1 MGAPAA
7 WSGLGPAQA
16 KGRACVIC
24 AQNLAT
30 GAGDQ
35 RRAVVV
41 MVGRCS
47 TGSPVFAC
55 PGVCATRAI
64 SLTESRAAARAGGG
78 GQR

>member
-1 MGAPAA
+1 MGAPA

-30 GAGDQ
+30 STAEAACG
-35 RRAVVV
+35 RVVV
-41 MVGRCS
+41 MVGRCL

-64 SLTESRAAARAGGG
+64 SLTDCRTAARAGGG

>member
-1 MGAPAA
+1 MGTSA

-30 GAGDQ
+30 
-35 RRAVVV
+35 RAEAARGPVVV
-41 MVGRCS
+41 MVGRS
-47 TGSPVFAC
+47 SSGSPVFAC

-64 SLTESRAAARAGGG
+64 SLTECRVPAPAGGG
-78 GQR
+78 R

>member
-1 MGAPAA
+1 MGASA

-30 GAGDQ
+30 GGEGD
-35 RRAVVV
+35 RGPVVV

-55 PGVCATRAI
+55 PGICATRAI
-64 SLTESRAAARAGGG
+64 ALTESRAAAHAGGG

>member
-1 MGAPAA
+1 MGAVA

-16 KGRACVIC
+16 RGRACVIC
-24 AQNLAT
+24 AQNLAVG
-30 GAGDQ
+30 GAGD
-35 RRAVVV
+35 RGPIVV

-64 SLTESRAAARAGGG
+64 SLTEYRAAGGG
-78 GQR
+78 RR